1 MKGLQNMS
9 YKHENTPKILLDNKS
24 ICVLPWI
31 HTSVKPNSEAKP
43 CCRFQHYL
51 PEHKDIKKVNVIDY
65 KTPQEI
71 LNSDAYKTLREK
83 MLRGETIPGC
93 SKCYREEA
101 RQGHS
106 MRIGEWANYDS
117 ENIVNNNDLKLRY
130 LEVAFG
136 NYCNLACRTCN
147 SELSTNWYE
156 DDVHLY
162 KSKGYTDR
170 KPWQK
175 VTDVEYNWSGEE
187 LSELIQIKFTGGE
200 PMLHPNFVKF
210 IDILIESDVAKN
222 ITLEIFTNCSWI
234 PKEKILS
241 RLSKFKSLQIC
252 MSIDGF
258 GKINDY
264 LRHKSKWETVHASL
278 LAWLDYERDNS
289 SAWAV
294 LSPTISVYNM
304 FDAFELADKYA
315 EYRIARGLSVKLKD
329 MKISTAVFPE
339 YVNFRNI
346 ADKPKALNYLD
357 NLFKQYVKNFPD
369 KGSEWGARHHTVN
382 RMYTKIKNELQNEKK
397 GVHDKFVTFIR
408 DLDELRKQRLRD
420 YIPNLYDYLEECV
433 WEDYGKK

>member
-9 YKHENTPKILLDNKS
+9 YKKEKTPKILLDNKS
-24 ICVLPWI
+24 MCILPWI

-156 DDVHLY
+156 DDVELY
-162 KSKGYTDR
+162 KKRNYNDR

-175 VTDVEYNWSGEE
+175 VTDVEYNWSGDE
-187 LSELIQIKFTGGE
+187 LSELVQIKFTGGE
-200 PMLHPNFVKF
+200 PMLHPNFIKF
-210 IDILIESDVAKN
+210 IDILIKSDVAKN

-264 LRHKSKWETVHASL
+264 LRHKSKWETVHDSL
-278 LAWLDYERDNS
+278 LAWLDYEKDNNS
-289 SAWAV
+289 VQAI
-294 LSPTISVYNM
+294 LSPTISIYNM

-315 EYRIARGLSVKLKD
+315 QYRIARGLSVELKD

-339 YVNFRNI
+339 YVNFRNV

-357 NLFKQYVKNFPD
+357 NLFNHYIKNFPD
-369 KGSEWGARHHTVN
+369 KESEWGARYHTVN
-382 RMYTKIKNELQNEKK
+382 RMYTKIKNELKNEKK
-397 GVHDKFVTFIR
+397 GVHDKFITFIR

-433 WEDYGKK
+433 WENYGKK

>member
-156 DDVHLY
+156 DDVELY
-162 KSKGYTDR
+162 KKRNYQDR

-187 LSELIQIKFTGGE
+187 LSELVQIKFTGGE
-200 PMLHPNFVKF
+200 PMLHPNFIKF
-210 IDILIESDVAKN
+210 IDILIQSDVAKN

-278 LAWLDYERDNS
+278 LAWLDYEKDNDNVQ
-289 SAWAV
+289 AI
-294 LSPTISVYNM
+294 LSPTISIYNM

-315 EYRIARGLSVKLKD
+315 QYRIARGLSVELKD

-339 YVNFRNI
+339 YVNFRNV

-357 NLFKQYVKNFPD
+357 KLFNHYVKNFPD
-369 KGSEWGARHHTVN
+369 KESEWGARHHTVN
-382 RMYTKIKNELQNEKK
+382 RMYTKIKNELKNEKK

-433 WEDYGKK
+433 WENYGKK

>member
-1 MKGLQNMS
+1 MS
-9 YKHENTPKILLDNKS
+9 YKKEKTPKILLDNKS
-24 ICVLPWI
+24 ICILPWI

-71 LNSDAYKTLREK
+71 LNSDAYKNLREK
-83 MLRGETIPGC
+83 MLRGESIPGC

-117 ENIVNNNDLKLRY
+117 ENIIKNNDLKLRY

>member
-1 MKGLQNMS
+1 MS
-9 YKHENTPKILLDNKS
+9 YSTKKIPKILQQNKS
-24 ICVLPWI
+24 ICILPWI

-51 PEHKDIKKVNVIDY
+51 PEHKDIKEVNVIDF
-65 KTPQEI
+65 KTPTEI
-71 LNSDAYKTLREK
+71 LNSNPYKNIRDK
-83 MLRGETIPGC
+83 MLKGEPIPGC

-106 MRIGEWANYDS
+106 MRMGEWEDYDS
-117 ENIVNNNDLKLRY
+117 ENIIKNNDIKLRY

-156 DDVHLY
+156 DDVQLY
-162 KSKGYTDR
+162 EKRGYADR
-170 KPWQK
+170 RPWKK
-175 VTDVEYNWSGEE
+175 VTDVEYNWQAEE
-187 LSELIQIKFTGGE
+187 LSELKQIKFTGGE
-200 PMLHPNFVKF
+200 PMLHPKFVNF
-210 IDILIESDVAKN
+210 IDILINADIAKN

-234 PKEKILS
+234 PKKKILD
-241 RLSKFKSLQIC
+241 RLGKFKGLQIC

-264 LRHKSKWETVHASL
+264 LRHKSKWNTVHGSL
-278 LAWLDYERDNS
+278 LAWLDYEKDNKGVR
-289 SAWAV
+289 AI
-294 LSPTISVYNM
+294 LSPTISIYNM

-315 EYRIARGLSVKLKD
+315 EYRIARGLTVKLKD

-339 YVNFRNI
+339 YVNFRNV

-357 NLFKQYVKNFPD
+357 DLFKKYISSFPD
-369 KGSEWGARHHTVN
+369 NNDIEWGARHHTVN
-382 RMYTKIKNELQNEKK
+382 RMYTKIKNELKNEKK
-397 GVHDKFVTFIR
+397 GVDAKFVTFIR

-420 YIPNLYDYLEECV
+420 YIPNLYNYLEDCV
-433 WEDYGKK
+433 WDDYGKK

>member
-1 MKGLQNMS
+1 MS

-156 DDVHLY
+156 DDVELY
-162 KSKGYTDR
+162 KKRNYQDR

-187 LSELIQIKFTGGE
+187 LSELVQIKFTGGE
-200 PMLHPNFVKF
+200 PMLHPNFIKF
-210 IDILIESDVAKN
+210 IDILIQSDVAKN

-278 LAWLDYERDNS
+278 LAWLDYEKDNDNVQ
-289 SAWAV
+289 AI
-294 LSPTISVYNM
+294 LSPTISIYNM

-315 EYRIARGLSVKLKD
+315 QYRIARGLSVELKD

-339 YVNFRNI
+339 YVNFRNV

-357 NLFKQYVKNFPD
+357 KLFNHYVKNFPD
-369 KGSEWGARHHTVN
+369 KESEWGARHHTVN
-382 RMYTKIKNELQNEKK
+382 RMYTKIKNELKNEKK

-433 WEDYGKK
+433 WENYGKK

>member
-1 MKGLQNMS
+1 MAYRNEK
-9 YKHENTPKILLDNKS
+9 TPKILLDNKS
-24 ICVLPWI
+24 ICILPWI

-51 PEHKDIKKVNVIDY
+51 PEHKDIKEVNVIDY

-71 LNSDAYKTLREK
+71 LNSEPYKDLREK
-83 MLRGETIPGC
+83 MLRGESIPGC
-93 SKCYREEA
+93 TKCYREEA

-117 ENIVNNNDLKLRY
+117 ENIIKNNDLKLRY

-289 SAWAV
+289 RAWAV

-397 GVHDKFVTFIR
+397 GVHGKFVTFIR

>member
-156 DDVHLY
+156 DDVELY
-162 KSKGYTDR
+162 KKRNYQDR

-187 LSELIQIKFTGGE
+187 LSELVQIKFTGGE
-200 PMLHPNFVKF
+200 PMLHPNFIKF
-210 IDILIESDVAKN
+210 IDILIQSDVAKN

-278 LAWLDYERDNS
+278 LAWLDYEKDNDNVQ
-289 SAWAV
+289 AI
-294 LSPTISVYNM
+294 LSPTISIYNM

-315 EYRIARGLSVKLKD
+315 QYRIARGLSVELKD

-339 YVNFRNI
+339 YVNFRNV

-357 NLFKQYVKNFPD
+357 NLFNRYIQNFPD
-369 KGSEWGARHHTVN
+369 EELEWGARHHTVN
-382 RMYTKIKNELQNEKK
+382 RMYTKIKNELKNEKK

-408 DLDELRKQRLRD
+408 DLDELRKQRLYD
-420 YIPNLYDYLEECV
+420 YIPNLYWYLQECV
-433 WEDYGKK
+433 WKNYGKK